1 MKKLFTLMTL
11 MLLAVGYASAQDATA
26 YISRVISADGKTS
39 TWSRAFDYTTL
50 DANVNIPATGE
61 THEGIVFL
69 PSSNGQINFNKGG
82 YLTCKSVSSIYI
94 PVPEDGAGTIEMTVT
109 SSSDSRYLQL
119 QVNGADGPEAQRLW
133 SKKGTDGSK
142 TGPQS
147 FEFAATD
154 LTTYE
159 GKTYLHLKDNNT
171 ELKIATFKVVLT
183 AGSYAEGTDE
193 PGDEPGD
200 EETVYLIKGNVN
212 GAPAADEVLA
222 NSGTAVTMTAY
233 FAGAS
238 NKNVTA
244 NAKFSDGVLGT
255 DLCSKSTKM
264 RLDTAPSLDDVKG
277 TPQADC
283 VSYKVEVT
291 EAVDLKVYYEAATG
305 NRSVSLFNQAD
316 GETTTEAG
324 EAGTDAMGGSNV
336 GFVSTFNNVA
346 PGTYTLFASGY
357 GGGFMGASYTIA
369 KAVEEPVEVA
379 VPVFDPADG
388 AEVTAGQYIKITTTE
403 EDGVVY
409 WTDKTYD
416 DPFDVYSEDACMI
429 SFTAKAGDTV
439 TFEAYTKKGDAES
452 EHVTATYTVVDKI
465 LKDPELKWTLGDKA
479 VTEFTVDIN
488 DEEAELPV
496 LDMVAESG
504 ELSFATTD
512 EEVASFDASEMKLMI
527 NGVGTATITATFAAN
542 DEFKAATAELKI
554 TVTDGETPKEEKEH
568 TYDFTKWSEATVAA
582 LKADAA
588 ESKVAGWSDVEK
600 KDDAT
605 ADKEPAE
612 AAKDNSFW
620 MASKADVVDE
630 DGNLTANGVVIE
642 ELKGLDFS
650 VAPDTRNLAI
660 AVNYPE
666 TSLGKYEGG
675 AYLWLGGS
683 GKDYFVMKG
692 VKAGSYIRMGVESHK
707 PEEARGVNLYVT
719 EDGTTHGDQLKGADG
734 EDVAAPKTFE
744 EQVWMVP
751 GEEGAVDVMVYNTNG
766 CHIYYIDLLD
776 ELEEE
781 EPGEASVEIV
791 SAKVENL
798 TDTTADV
805 VVEIETANLP
815 KDGKLVVN
823 LASEADR
830 AGVDAEDTTSPVKFE
845 LKELTAETEYW
856 YVVSVTVYDAE
867 GEILARDSENV
878 KFTTAKTG
886 IAEVGVD
893 AEAARYF
900 NLQGVEVTA
909 PAAGQTYIKVVGNKA
924 VKVLV
929 K

>member
-1 MKKLFTLMTL
+1 MSL
-11 MLLAVGYASAQDATA
+11 MLACVGLSHAQDLSLNASAVASSDWSGEHVVADKGTVTISSTEGYGANTA
-26 YISRVISADGKTS
+26 GCFNLGNSASAYDQRYFEVKADVAIEKVEVLISANGNDKPTNFAVYGWAGDASANADKLWTMENVTLSSGYSAAQWFAYDMSDVNFKTIRVYRTAKGIVTSDNDGKE
-39 TWSRAFDYTTL
+39 
-50 DANVNIPATGE
+50 NVG
-61 THEGIVFL
+61 
-69 PSSNGQINFNKGG
+69 NGQTIRIWGVKVW
-82 YLTCKSVSSIYI
+82 LKSAS
-94 PVPEDGAGTIEMTVT
+94 
-109 SSSDSRYLQL
+109 
-119 QVNGADGPEAQRLW
+119 
-133 SKKGTDGSK
+133 
-142 TGPQS
+142 
-147 FEFAATD
+147 
-154 LTTYE
+154 
-159 GKTYLHLKDNNT
+159 T
-171 ELKIATFKVVLT
+171 E
-183 AGSYAEGTDE
+183 E
-193 PGDEPGD
+193 PGTEEPGD

-212 GAPAADEVLA
+212 GAPEADEVLA

-233 FAGAS
+233 FKGAS
-238 NKNVTA
+238 NKGITA

-416 DPFDVYSEDACMI
+416 DPFEVYSEDACMI

-439 TFEAYTKKGDAES
+439 TFEAYTKKGGAES

-666 TSLGKYEGG
+666 TSLGTYEGG

-707 PEEARGVNLYVT
+707 PSEARGVNLYVT
-719 EDGTTHGDQLKGADG
+719 EDGTTHGEQLKDAEGK
-734 EDVAAPKTFE
+734 DVAAPTVFE

-751 GEEGAVDVMVYNTNG
+751 GEEGTVDVMVYNTNG

-830 AGVDAEDTTSPVKFE
+830 AGVNAEDTTSPVKFE